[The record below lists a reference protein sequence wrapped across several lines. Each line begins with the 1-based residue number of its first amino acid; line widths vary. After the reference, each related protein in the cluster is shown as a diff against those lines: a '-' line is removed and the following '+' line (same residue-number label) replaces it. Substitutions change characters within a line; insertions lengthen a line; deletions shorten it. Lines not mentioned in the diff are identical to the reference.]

1 MTELLTQPFFLRALL
16 GGLAIALMCAVLGV
30 FVVMR
35 RMSFLADALAH
46 GSLAGIA
53 LGFLLGIEPIIVATV
68 TSILIALGMAWLE
81 RRSKISHDTVIGI
94 FFAGSLAIG
103 VVLLSFIQGYR
114 PDVTSFLF
122 GNILAVTSTHL
133 LWTWIAAIA
142 VIIVM
147 QIIQWRLLLVTLDP
161 EGARLMGMPVV
172 MIETIFTVLIAIAVV
187 ISIKVVGLILVTALL
202 VIPAASARNVTYSY
216 TALRLV
222 ATIAAVASV
231 LIGLLL
237 SAILN
242 IPSGACIVLTSI
254 VIFGVT
260 LIVKQFRPRVV

>member
-16 GGLAIALMCAVLGV
+16 GGLAIALMCAWLGV

-35 RMSFLADALAH
+35 KMSFLADALAH

-53 LGFLLGIEPIIVATV
+53 LGFLLGVEPIVVAAV
-68 TSILIALGMAWLE
+68 TSIVIALGMAWLE

-103 VVLLSFIQGYR
+103 VVLLSFIKGYR

-122 GNILAVTSTHL
+122 GNILAMTTSHL
-133 LWTWIAAIA
+133 IWTWLTAIA
-142 VIIVM
+142 IVIVM

-172 MIETIFTVLIAIAVV
+172 VIETVFTVLMAIAIVV
-187 ISIKVVGLILVTALL
+187 SIKVVGLILVTALL
-202 VIPAASARNVTYSY
+202 VIPAASAKNVTHSYSS
-216 TALRLV
+216 LHLV
-222 ATIAAVASV
+222 ATVAAIASV

-237 SAILN
+237 STLLN

-254 VIFGVT
+254 ALFGVT